1 LGWTEYISKTQFYFG
16 FGLDGIHFENA
27 ALFRFS
33 LFRFWVGRN
42 TFRKRSFISVFII
55 SVLGWTEYTS
65 KTQLYFGF
73 GLGGKHF
80 ENAALF
86 RLWVGQKTFRKR
98 SFISVLGW
106 TENISKTQ
114 LYFGFALDGK
124 HFENATLF
132 RFWVG
137 RKTLTRS
144 QLFFGFGLD
153 GKHFKNSTL
162 FRFWVGRKTF

>member
-1 LGWTEYISKTQFYFG
+1 MLGPVHTTPEKFENAALLRFSLFRFWVGRNTFRKRSFISVLGWTEYISKTQLYFGFHYFG

-42 TFRKRSFISVFII
+42 TLRKRSFISV
-55 SVLGWTEYTS
+55 LGWEGNIL

-73 GLGGKHF
+73 GLDRKHF

-86 RLWVGQKTFRKR
+86 RFWVGQKTFRKHT
-98 SFISVLGW
+98 FISVLRW

-114 LYFGFALDGK
+114 LYFGF
-124 HFENATLF
+124 
-132 RFWVG
+132 
-137 RKTLTRS
+137 
-144 QLFFGFGLD
+144 GLD
-153 GKHFKNSTL
+153 GKH
-162 FRFWVGRKTF
+162 